1 MGGNGREEV
10 PAGLQMLAQ
19 VGEQSGIVLDV
30 LQHVEKPGGI
40 EAAGEEAGVLQGG
53 ADDGGKT
60 AAAGFAGALVAG
72 LDEYRVET
80 RCQQSMAHEAVAAA
94 DVPDRPPAVEAM
106 DHRDDAPVAVVEPE
120 GFVFE
125 GHASRA

>member
-19 VGEQSGIVLDV
+19 VVEKGGIVIDV
-30 LQHVEKPGGI
+30 LQHVEEPGGI
-40 EAAGEEAGVLQGG
+40 ETAGEEAGVLQGG

-60 AAAGFAGALVAG
+60 ARAGVAGALRVG
-72 LDEYRVET
+72 LDEDHVET

-94 DVPDRPPAVEAM
+94 DVPDRPPAMEAM
-106 DHRDDAPVAVVEPE
+106 DHRDDAPVAVVKP
-120 GFVFE
+120 
-125 GHASRA
+125 